1 MYKAYLYLLLILSF
15 PVFAHPS
22 SEIRIMSYNIRNA
35 TGIDGRPDICRT
47 ASVITECAPD
57 IIAIQEVDS
66 ATKRSLGKYILGDLS
81 AKTGMIPIFAPAIDF
96 DGGKYGIGILAR
108 EKTISIKHVMLPG
121 REESRVLLI
130 AEFENYYFCCTHL
143 SLTENDRIAS
153 LSIINENIP
162 TDKTVVIAGDFNDIP
177 TSKFIGE
184 FNKYFTIITDVGLPT
199 FPADKP
205 IETLDYIAIA
215 KRPNTLFDISSTT
228 TGNYPDAS
236 DHRPV
241 IVNVRIDTKK

>member
-81 AKTGMIPIFAPAIDF
+81 AKTGMIR
-96 DGGKYGIGILAR
+96 L
-108 EKTISIKHVMLPG
+108 
-121 REESRVLLI
+121 
-130 AEFENYYFCCTHL
+130 
-143 SLTENDRIAS
+143 
-153 LSIINENIP
+153 
-162 TDKTVVIAGDFNDIP
+162 
-177 TSKFIGE
+177 
-184 FNKYFTIITDVGLPT
+184 
-199 FPADKP
+199 KP
-205 IETLDYIAIA
+205 
-215 KRPNTLFDISSTT
+215 KPRCM
-228 TGNYPDAS
+228 
-236 DHRPV
+236 
-241 IVNVRIDTKK
+241 

>member
-22 SEIRIMSYNIRNA
+22 SEMRIMSYNIRNA
-35 TGIDGRPDICRT
+35 TGIDDRPDMCRT

-108 EKTISIKHVMLPG
+108 EKPISIKRVMLPG

-143 SLTENDRIAS
+143 SLTENEDRKS
-153 LSIINENIP
+153 
-162 TDKTVVIAGDFNDIP
+162 VV
-177 TSKFIGE
+177 
-184 FNKYFTIITDVGLPT
+184 
-199 FPADKP
+199 
-205 IETLDYIAIA
+205 
-215 KRPNTLFDISSTT
+215 
-228 TGNYPDAS
+228 
-236 DHRPV
+236 
-241 IVNVRIDTKK
+241 